1 MTITVFI
8 RYQLDPFKLAEFED
22 YARAWLDIIPKCGG
36 DLIEIRPKKKGGKTF
51 YGCSNWNN
59 ETIKCEFKLW
69 QKPILEACPQC
80 AAKFLVY
87 GGSRAKPMIVCA
99 DKQCGY
105 KRSAEPVG
113 EGDTVAEPL
122 VASAM
127 VAPAT

>member
-1 MTITVFI
+1 MPEV
-8 RYQLDPFKLAEFED
+8 RRRSHRDPAEEEG
-22 YARAWLDIIPKCGG
+22 WQ
-36 DLIEIRPKKKGGKTF
+36 DLLRMLELEQRDHQVD
-51 YGCSNWNN
+51 
-59 ETIKCEFKLW
+59 FKLW
-69 QKPILEACPQC
+69 QKPILEDCPQC